1 MRYELDGGELSWLA
15 QRNHVAVTVVIVQR
29 SGHDGRRGQDVS
41 RREREGRV
49 LQGVTEKR
57 RLGGVSRAEMERRWA
72 LTRVHMEEKQV
83 DAVVALGSD
92 NLTAGG
98 YHRWLTDVPVTDYR
112 RAVVFHLGDLM
123 TIIDHGPTG
132 GRRRVGDSDPDLPGV
147 DEILSVTEIPSVG
160 FSQRFEGEIVARDIL
175 DRGYRAIGLCGPLA
189 MPHGF
194 VSTLQAALEGKV
206 DIVDVSDFIDLAKAV
221 KSEEE
226 ITIMRRTARMQD
238 AIFARLLERIEPGMR
253 DSEASAIMQFEG
265 RLLGAE
271 EGIIN
276 AGSAPIGTKA
286 MFRHPHFQGRE
297 FGRGDIVTVLLENNG
312 PEGYYTE
319 IVRSIVFGRAT
330 DEMREC
336 FEIAREA
343 QADGIARLRPGVP
356 AHEILTANHEF
367 MKARDLPVEMRVHC
381 HSQGYDLVERPLA
394 RPEENMLLEAG
405 MVMAIHPG
413 VVTPTVFTT
422 VCDDYLIGEDGAG
435 ACLHQTEKKIFEL

>member
-1 MRYELDGGELSWLA
+1 MNESVPD
-15 QRNHVAVTVVIVQR
+15 
-29 SGHDGRRGQDVS
+29 
-41 RREREGRV
+41 
-49 LQGVTEKR
+49 KR
-57 RLGGVSRAEMERRWA
+57 RMGGVSRAEMERRWA
-72 LTRVHMEEKQV
+72 LVRSYMEERQI

-112 RAVVFHLGDLM
+112 RAVVFHLHDLM
-123 TIIDHGPTG
+123 TIVDHGPTG
-132 GRRRVGDSDPDLPGV
+132 GRLSIADSDPDLPGV
-147 DEILSVTEIPSVG
+147 DEILHVTEIPSVG
-160 FSQRFEGEIVARDIL
+160 YSQGFEGEIVTRNILERD
-175 DRGYRAIGLCGPLA
+175 YRKIGLCGMCA
-189 MPHGF
+189 MPYGF
-194 VSTLQAALEGKV
+194 VSTLHTALEGKV
-206 DIVDVSDFIDLAKAV
+206 DIVDVTDFFDHAKAV
-221 KSEEE
+221 KSQEE
-226 ITIMRRTARMQD
+226 ITIIRRTAHMQD
-238 AIFARLLERIEPGMR
+238 AILARLLERIEPGMR
-253 DSEASAIMQFEG
+253 DAEVSAIMQFEG

-276 AGSAPIGTKA
+276 AGSAPIGAKA
-286 MFRHPHFQGRE
+286 MFRHPHFQGRVFE
-297 FGRGDIVTVLLENNG
+297 RGDIVTVLLENNG

-319 IVRSIVFGRAT
+319 IVRSIVFGTAT

-343 QADGIARLRPGVP
+343 QADGVAGLLPGVP
-356 AHEILTANHEF
+356 AREVLKANHEF

-394 RPEENMLLEAG
+394 RPEEDMTLETG